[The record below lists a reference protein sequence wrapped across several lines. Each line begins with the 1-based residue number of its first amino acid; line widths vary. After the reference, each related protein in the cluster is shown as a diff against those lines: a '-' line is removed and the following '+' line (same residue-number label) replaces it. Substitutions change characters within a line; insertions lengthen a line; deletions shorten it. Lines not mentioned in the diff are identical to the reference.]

1 MLLQSVCLILT
12 FLLLYIDP
20 DITMFIRTDK
30 QNDGHMDRR
39 KDGRMDKMT
48 DTASC

>member
-1 MLLQSVCLILT
+1 
-12 FLLLYIDP
+12 
-20 DITMFIRTDK
+20 MFIRTDK